1 MSIKLGLVLEPEI
14 QRCLDTRCVGLSTER
29 PTLFAAEGLIRYETD
44 TQRFV
49 YYTHGPG
56 WIPLFNA
63 IQTDPYVLGLVD
75 SVGQDLTEIHRRLND
90 YAADRTNTQETFN
103 RVFSTLNEMHE
114 RVEAL
119 VGRINA
125 IENFQA
131 ELHQRIENGLNDAYT
146 RLDFIDARNAQMKTT
161 LDDVETR
168 LIHMENAHNNNDNN
182 DINNNDDPPL
192 AVI

>member
-63 IQTDPYVLGLVD
+63 IQTDPYVLGLVET
-75 SVGQDLTEIHRRLND
+75 VGQDLSEIHRRLND
-90 YAADRTNTQETFN
+90 GFPDVYQRLQHIEDNLTEIHQRIDYIDARGRQMKASVEELETMIIN
-103 RVFSTLNEMHE
+103 NEQRNE
-114 RVEAL
+114 
-119 VGRINA
+119 
-125 IENFQA
+125 Q
-131 ELHQRIENGLNDAYT
+131 LHQRIESFIGRLNAVEGDAP
-146 RLDFIDARNAQMKTT
+146 
-161 LDDVETR
+161 
-168 LIHMENAHNNNDNN
+168 NDNDN
-182 DINNNDDPPL
+182 GDNTNDDPPPL
-192 AVI
+192 ALF

>member
-29 PTLFAAEGLIRYETD
+29 PTVYAAEGLIRYETD

-90 YAADRTNTQETFN
+90 YAADRTNTQETFD
-103 RVFSTLNEMHE
+103 RVFSLLNENHE
-114 RVEAL
+114 RVEILYA
-119 VGRINA
+119 RINA
-125 IENFQA
+125 IESFQV
-131 ELHQRIENGLNDAYT
+131 EIHQHINDAYT

-168 LIHMENAHNNNDNN
+168 LIHMENAHNNNNDNGDN
-182 DINNNDDPPL
+182 TNDPPL
-192 AVI
+192 ALV

>member
-1 MSIKLGLVLEPEI
+1 MSFKIGLSIEPEI

-90 YAADRTNTQETFN
+90 YAADRTNTQETFD
-103 RVFSTLNEMHE
+103 RVFSLLNDMHE

-119 VGRINA
+119 VGRINQ
-125 IENFQA
+125 IEDYQA
-131 ELHQRIENGLNDAYT
+131 EIHQRIENGFNDVYT
-146 RLDFIDARNAQMKTT
+146 RLDFIDARGGQMKDR
-161 LDDVETR
+161 LEEYENR
-168 LIHMENAHNNNDNN
+168 LIIVENAHDNTNDNTN
-182 DINNNDDPPL
+182 DPPL
-192 AVI
+192 ALF